1 MFRNLTIKAKALL
14 SAIIGL
20 IGVLILSVSTLV
32 GLSKIGYEIEEIAE
46 YLVPLNNSIVEIE
59 KDVLEEAILTYE
71 LILASKD
78 TTSKQ
83 YKTLVKKLDDLEQLT
98 EDTITKAKTLDKK
111 GIEHARSEELKKT
124 YRYFLSN
131 LESLEKEQLFFKK
144 EIKQFEHDLET
155 GNLTQAQ
162 KEQEIIISKLKTME
176 KSVIS
181 MMHQM
186 EKVLEDIAHRTEM
199 DEKELYYQ
207 LLVETIVL
215 FIIMI
220 IISYMI
226 IRDIKISFNKFDYG
240 LNSFFD
246 YLNRESDTIEA
257 LDDSTSDEL
266 GKMSKTINQSILRI
280 QNSLKEDEAFIQNTQ
295 VIMEKVEKGWFQDQ
309 ITADSSNPSL
319 IQLKTTIN
327 QSLTNLGN
335 RFFTT
340 NSILESYAAYNY
352 TQELKI
358 SGLQEGGVFEKLIG
372 NINQLRDSINK
383 MLVANK
389 TNGLTLDISS
399 DILLENVN
407 TLNTNANSAAAALEE
422 TAAAVEEI
430 TGNITNNTE
439 NVIDMS
445 KYASALNTSANK
457 GQELA
462 NDTTNAMDAIN
473 KEVDAISEAIT
484 VIDQIA
490 FQTNILSLN
499 AAVEAATAGEAGK
512 GFAVVAQEVRNLAA
526 RSAEAAGEIK
536 ALVENATEKAN
547 SGKSIASQMIKGY
560 SGLTENISKTIA
572 LIEDVETGSKEQKSG
587 IVQINDTINSL
598 DKQTQ
603 QNAAIASLVQTE
615 ASRTNDIS
623 KLIVKEVDQNIFN
636 GQDDITYEQ
645 IKASQQNKQIN
656 TPQQTIPTKEAT
668 PQAKEQPKSANEK
681 EIDSIVLSSDDDDWE
696 NF

>member
-1 MFRNLTIKAKALL
+1 
-14 SAIIGL
+14 
-20 IGVLILSVSTLV
+20 
-32 GLSKIGYEIEEIAE
+32 
-46 YLVPLNNSIVEIE
+46 
-59 KDVLEEAILTYE
+59 
-71 LILASKD
+71 
-78 TTSKQ
+78 
-83 YKTLVKKLDDLEQLT
+83 
-98 EDTITKAKTLDKK
+98 
-111 GIEHARSEELKKT
+111 
-124 YRYFLSN
+124 
-131 LESLEKEQLFFKK
+131 
-144 EIKQFEHDLET
+144 
-155 GNLTQAQ
+155 
-162 KEQEIIISKLKTME
+162 ME
-176 KSVIS
+176 NSVIS
-181 MMHQM
+181 MMHKM
-186 EKVLEDIAHRTEM
+186 EKVLQDISYKTEM
-199 DEKELYYQ
+199 DEKALYFQ
-207 LLVETIVL
+207 LLIETIVI
-215 FIIMI
+215 FIIMV
-220 IISYMI
+220 IISFII
-226 IRDIKISFNKFDYG
+226 IRDIKISFNKFDHG

-246 YLNRESDTIEA
+246 YLNRTSDTIES
-257 LDDSTSDEL
+257 LDDSASDEL
-266 GKMSKTINQSILRI
+266 GEMSKTINKSILKI

-295 VIMEKVEKGWFQDQ
+295 EIMEKVEKGWFQDQ

-327 QSLTNLGN
+327 KSLTNLGD
-335 RFFTT
+335 RFITMNT
-340 NSILESYAAYNY
+340 ILASYASYNY
-352 TQELKI
+352 TKELKI
-358 SGLQEGGVFEKLIG
+358 AGLQHGGAFEKLIA

-399 DILLENVN
+399 DVLLENVN

-445 KYASALNTSANK
+445 KYASALNISATK

-462 NDTTNAMDAIN
+462 NDTTEAMDAIN

-536 ALVENATEKAN
+536 ALVENATDKAN
-547 SGKSIASQMIKGY
+547 AGKSIAGQMIKGY

-572 LIEDVETGSKEQKSG
+572 LIDDIETGSKEQKSG

-603 QNAAIASLVQTE
+603 QNASIASLVQAE

-623 KLIVKEVDQNIFN
+623 KLIVKEVDENTFN

-645 IKASQQNKQIN
+645 IKASQKNQQPNIQ
-656 TPQQTIPTKEAT
+656 QQTIPTKKTT
-668 PQAKEQPKSANEK
+668 PEPQKKQEPSTSK
-681 EIDSIVLSSDDDDWE
+681 EIEPVVVPSNDDDWE
-696 NF
+696 SF